1 MDFYN
6 RYNNRG
12 NNRDYY
18 NIPNYEL
25 ILKVEEINR
34 LETLIE
40 EKNQKISNLENNIEE
55 KRKDNYELKQMIE
68 VMDQK
73 IKSQDEEIKSQDEK
87 IKSQEKEIKSQD
99 KKIKS
104 QDKKIKSQDETIKSY
119 DEIIESQDVKLKS
132 QEEKLKS
139 QDEKLKSQD
148 KKIKTQDKKIKDK
161 SDEIKDKDNQIK
173 KNNNQLSKLE
183 SDNKNYISLIEEKN
197 KINSELEQ
205 KNKLNNEKI
214 LDLQNKIFELK
225 KENKSKDEKNSRLE
239 SYNSQINKELKD
251 MKTAIK
257 NKENENNKLKNSIE
271 NNILTISSLEN
282 NIKISKENIYKKKEE
297 ISINKKKIDEL
308 NNLLLLKDKDIENL
322 KDEPSKLKIK
332 NEQLNKDN
340 FNQKNKIIKNVE
352 EINKLKE
359 TIQQLKIKIENE
371 GKNYNKLNNEYEK
384 LKIDGNDKDAQLQKY
399 KEESKEFED
408 FHKLK
413 SEIKIIKE
421 NADKSLKYQ
430 DLRKEDFYDLIIKCN
445 SIIGLKKGWDITM
458 TEDGKKNYF
467 EYKDNKYTKI
477 GVIGSENRG
486 KSTILSDFSK
496 IELPTGV
503 SIKTEGLSIKYPKL
517 DDQFKNRKIILLDS
531 AGLETP
537 ILNTHNNEE
546 DKNEEK
552 TPEEKKENGK
562 DELKVENKKEE
573 LNDIFANKSRDVIQ
587 LELFLQNFI
596 IKYSDILILIL
607 GKLTINEQKLLLK
620 VKTHIKN
627 LKRKEPLL
635 VIHNLKD
642 FETKKQVDDYLES
655 ILKKSSTFS
664 LKDNDIVNL
673 ESQESKWKYYFEPK
687 SDPKIY
693 HLIYGKKGSE
703 AGDFYNEKTIK
714 FIYDLISS
722 NPDKE
727 SFDPIKCVKEYFSEI
742 SEIILD
748 NKIEKNEIIDS
759 REVSKDSD
767 KSNANII
774 NKIMLKDQ
782 NKEIILKQCLIDELG
797 ISNFKGN
804 NFDAQY
810 SYYIT
815 EKNVYIYIELPG
827 KKEKSGDDKEYENV
841 EVDLQT
847 EGSFSIIKV
856 TGTKK
861 HFVEHFIQEKNINH
875 QQHKRQFGD
884 FSIQVKLDKINLND
898 DYQCKIQNGCLLV
911 TFDIKKGSKKRQI

>member
-1 MDFYN
+1 MDFL
-6 RYNNRG
+6 NNK
-12 NNRDYY
+12 YKKS
-18 NIPNYEL
+18 NIPNNYYYNNIGFYNNNLNDYEL
-25 ILKVEEINR
+25 ILKKKEIDR
-34 LETLIE
+34 LNSKIKNLEKLLE
-40 EKNQKISNLENNIEE
+40 EKNQEISKNEENISNLEDKIEE
-55 KRKDNYELKQMIE
+55 KRKDNSELNQRIE
-68 VMDQK
+68 EKDQK
-73 IKSQDEEIKSQDEK
+73 IKSQDVKINQLNEK
-87 IKSQEKEIKSQD
+87 IKGKNN
-99 KKIKS
+99 
-104 QDKKIKSQDETIKSY
+104 T
-119 DEIIESQDVKLKS
+119 IIEKNN
-132 QEEKLKS
+132 
-139 QDEKLKSQD
+139 
-148 KKIKTQDKKIKDK
+148 T
-161 SDEIKDKDNQIK
+161 IKDKDNTIK
-173 KNNNQLSKLE
+173 EKDNKIKEIDNHLSKLE
-183 SDNKNYISLIEEKN
+183 SDIKNYISLIEEKN
-197 KINSELEQ
+197 KINSELAK
-205 KNKLNNEKI
+205 KNKLNSEKI
-214 LDLQNKIFELK
+214 SDLQNKLFQLNKDK
-225 KENKSKDEKNSRLE
+225 KCKDEKIDKLE
-239 SYNSQINKELKD
+239 SLNSQINKELKD
-251 MKTAIK
+251 MKIVIK
-257 NKENENNKLKNSIE
+257 NKENENNKLKNSNQ
-271 NNILTISSLEN
+271 NNILEISSLKNEIKLN
-282 NIKISKENIYKKKEE
+282 NENINNKKRE

-332 NEQLNKDN
+332 NEQLNIDN
-340 FNQKNKIIKNVE
+340 STQKNKIIRSVE

-359 TIQQLKIKIENE
+359 TNQQLIIQIKNGEQ
-371 GKNYNKLNNEYEK
+371 KYNKLNNEYEK
-384 LKIDGNDKDAQLQKY
+384 LQNDRNDKDGQLQKL
-399 KEESKEFED
+399 KEESKELENL
-408 FHKLK
+408 HKIK
-413 SEIKIIKE
+413 SEIERIKE

-430 DLRKEDFYDLIIKCN
+430 DSQKEKFYDLIIKCN
-445 SIIGLKKGWDITM
+445 SILGLKNGWDITM

-467 EYKDNKYTKI
+467 EYKDIKYTKI

-517 DDQFKNRKIILLDS
+517 DEQFKNRKIILLDS

-537 ILNTHNNEE
+537 ILNTDNNEE
-546 DKNEEK
+546 DKNEEN
-552 TPEEKKENGK
+552 TPEEKKENGNE
-562 DELKVENKKEE
+562 DLKVENKKEE
-573 LNDIFANKSRDVIQ
+573 VNDIFANKSRDIIQ

-627 LKRKEPLL
+627 LKRKEPLI
-635 VIHNLKD
+635 VIHNLKE
-642 FETKKQVDDYLES
+642 FETKKQIDDYLES

-664 LKDNDIVNL
+664 LKDNDVVNL
-673 ESQESKWKYYFEPK
+673 EKEESKWKYYFEPK

-693 HLIYGKKGSE
+693 HLIYGKKGTE
-703 AGDFYNEKTIK
+703 AGNFYNEKTIK

-767 KSNANII
+767 KSDANEI

-782 NKEIILKQCLIDELG
+782 NKQIKLKKCLIDELG
-797 ISNFKGN
+797 ISNFQGN
-804 NFDAQY
+804 SFDAQY

-815 EKNVYIYIELPG
+815 ETNVYIYIELPG

-856 TGTKK
+856 TGIKK
-861 HFVEHFIQEKNINH
+861 HCVDYFIQENINH
-875 QQHKRQFGD
+875 VQHKRQFGE
-884 FSIQVKLDKINLND
+884 FSIQVKLEKINLND
-898 DYQCKIQNGCLLV
+898 DYKCKIENGCLLL
-911 TFDIKKGSKKRQI
+911 TFEIKKGSKKRQI